1 LRGDP
6 CLWQETKNELAERA
20 CPDTEEDAVLLLE
33 QVYEKLLEVAMTDDL
48 VYEEKIPSSKT
59 EAIFIV
65 LSVIFLVLSIWR
77 VSASSL
83 DALGTVFF
91 LFFVLSVFYSLN
103 YRILIIRIVQ
113 DSLKLK
119 FGLFTWTIPPEDIG
133 EIYPEDDIPALKKF
147 GGAGIHFMFVHGRY
161 RVSFNFLE
169 YPRVV
174 VVLKRKRGPVQDVS
188 FSTRRPE
195 EVIELLKDA
204 ASAGVAAL

>member
-1 LRGDP
+1 M
-6 CLWQETKNELAERA
+6 KNELAERA
-20 CPDTEEDAVLLLE
+20 CPDTEEDTVLLLE

-48 VYEEKIPSSKT
+48 VYEEKISSSKT
-59 EAIFIV
+59 EALFIV
-65 LSVIFLVLSIWR
+65 LAVIFLVLSIWR
-77 VSASSL
+77 VSASGL
-83 DALGTVFF
+83 DALGTVFL
-91 LFFVLSVFYSLN
+91 LFFVLFVFYSLN

-133 EIYPEDDIPALKKF
+133 EIYPEDDIPALRKF
-147 GGAGIHFMFVHGRY
+147 GGAGIHFMFVRGRY

-174 VVLKRKRGPVQDVS
+174 VALKRKRGPVRDVS
-188 FSTRRPE
+188 FSTRLPQ

-204 ASAGVAAL
+204 ASAGAAAL